1 VALVIVRALAAAAAG
16 VVASTAFPP
25 ASLPLLPVAMAVVF
39 GLIAASRGPREAFLV
54 GAAAA
59 IGLFSLHILWL
70 PASFSVLLGGVFW
83 LLFPALLAALAAIWG
98 ATAAALR
105 WAGGGGAGTLLLT
118 APAWILVEWL
128 RGLGFLGFPWGSL
141 GYGWLG
147 TPVAQWADLVG
158 VHGLGLLAAAAAA
171 ALAAPFVP
179 APAPARTALFGGA
192 RRTAGSRSGAIVVA
206 AAAVGL
212 VAAAWVA
219 GEARGARVAAALPAP
234 DRTALLVQGDVDP
247 FGRAVSAAQELD
259 VHVDLTSAA
268 VAASGSVPDLV
279 VWPEGAVLG
288 FPLEGFRG
296 EPARTAIQAAAPGA
310 AFVVGGRARVEGG
323 GANAVYG
330 LADGEITDR
339 YDKHVLV
346 PFGERW
352 PWLDR
357 AAPVYRAV
365 FGLFGLPLLQNTVP
379 GPGPAPLLTADGPV
393 AAYVC
398 YESVFARIP
407 RTMVAAGAEVL
418 INVTNDAWFARGSG
432 AEQHFEMGRLRALET
447 RRWLLRAGNDGIT
460 GVIDP
465 AGVVRDRLD
474 RGVRGTL
481 EVAYARS
488 DALTP
493 YVRYGALTPWL
504 LLIATGAS
512 WLGSLRARPR
522 R

>member
-1 VALVIVRALAAAAAG
+1 MTLVIVRALAAAAAG

-25 ASLPLLPVAMAVVF
+25 ASLPLLPVALAVVF
-39 GLIAASRGPREAFLV
+39 GLIAAARSPRESFVV

-83 LLFPALLAALAAIWG
+83 VLFPALLAALAAIWG
-98 ATAAALR
+98 ATSALTR
-105 WAGGGGAGTLLLT
+105 LAGGGGAGTLLLLP
-118 APAWILVEWL
+118 PAWILVEWL
-128 RGLGFLGFPWGSL
+128 RGQGFLGFPWGSL

-147 TPVAQWADLVG
+147 TPVAQWADVVG
-158 VHGLGLLAAAAAA
+158 VHGLGLLAAVAAA
-171 ALAAPFVP
+171 ALAAPFVATP
-179 APAPARTALFGGA
+179 PPARSALFGSD
-192 RRTAGSRSGAIVVA
+192 RRSAGPRGGAIAVA
-206 AAAVGL
+206 LAASGL
-212 VAAAWVA
+212 VAAAWFT
-219 GEARGARVAAALPAP
+219 GDARGARVAAALQAP

-259 VHVDLTSAA
+259 VHVDLTADA
-268 VAASGSVPDLV
+268 VAATGSVPDLV

-330 LADGEITDR
+330 LADGQISDR

-379 GPGPAPLLTADGPV
+379 GPGPAPLITAAGPV

-432 AEQHFEMGRLRALET
+432 AEQHFEMGRLRAIET

-460 GVIDP
+460 GVVDP
-465 AGVVRDRLD
+465 AGAVRATLD
-474 RGVRGTL
+474 RGIRGTL
-481 EVAYARS
+481 EVAYARD

-493 YVRYGALTPWL
+493 FVRYGALTPWL
-504 LLIATGAS
+504 LLVATAVA
-512 WLGSLRARPR
+512 WLASLRLRPR